1 MSDETKQP
9 DISGE
14 WTMPEPV
21 FRSTDGRTPAG
32 IHATVP
38 ADESTTAP
46 GFHQA
51 TTVETEGLPPES
63 DIHTA
68 ITAET
73 EGLPPDEPDF
83 HQAKTIETKVP
94 APDAQKVKAAPV
106 KSKKGGC
113 AKTFLFTVGL
123 IGLGIAAV
131 VIALVYFL
139 FYYRPAETGTF

>member
-1 MSDETKQP
+1 MSDEPKQP
-9 DISGE
+9 DNPE
-14 WTMPEPV
+14 TWTMPKPV
-21 FRSTDGRTPAG
+21 FRSTEGHTPSG

-51 TTVETEGLPPES
+51 KTVETEGLPPKS
-63 DIHTA
+63 DFHEA

-73 EGLPPDEPDF
+73 EGLPSKL
-83 HQAKTIETKVP
+83 A
-94 APDAQKVKAAPV
+94 KVKAAPE
-106 KSKKGGC
+106 KPKKRGC
-113 AKTFLFTVGL
+113 AKTFLFTIGL

>member
-1 MSDETKQP
+1 MSDEQKQP
-9 DISGE
+9 DSPE
-14 WTMPEPV
+14 TWTMPEPI
-21 FRSTDGRTPAG
+21 FRSTEGHTPAG
-32 IHATVP
+32 IHATIP

-51 TTVETEGLPPES
+51 KTVETEGLHQETDLHQAKTIETEGLPPEP

-73 EGLPPDEPDF
+73 EGLP
-83 HQAKTIETKVP
+83 AKS
-94 APDAQKVKAAPV
+94 AKVKAAPE
-106 KSKKGGC
+106 KPKKRGC
-113 AKTFLFTVGL
+113 AKTFLFTIGL

-139 FYYRPAETGTF
+139 FYYRPADTGTF

>member
-1 MSDETKQP
+1 MSDEPKKP
-9 DISGE
+9 DSPDK

-21 FRSTDGRTPAG
+21 FRSTEGHTPAG

-51 TTVETEGLPPES
+51 KTVETEGLPPSPDFHE
-63 DIHTA
+63 A

-73 EGLPPDEPDF
+73 EGLPAESDF
-83 HQAKTIETKVP
+83 HQAKTVETEGLPSKT
-94 APDAQKVKAAPV
+94 AKVKASPE
-106 KSKKGGC
+106 KPKKRGC

-123 IGLGIAAV
+123 IGLGLAAM

-139 FYYRPAETGTF
+139 FYYRPADTGTF

>member
-1 MSDETKQP
+1 MSDEQKQP
-9 DISGE
+9 ESPE
-14 WTMPEPV
+14 TWTMPEPI
-21 FRSTDGRTPAG
+21 FRSTEGHTPAG

-51 TTVETEGLPPES
+51 TTLETEGLQPEPDIHQAKTIETEGLPAEPDFHEAKTVETEGLPPA
-63 DIHTA
+63 TA
-68 ITAET
+68 
-73 EGLPPDEPDF
+73 
-83 HQAKTIETKVP
+83 
-94 APDAQKVKAAPV
+94 KVKAAPV
-106 KSKKGGC
+106 KPKKRGC

-139 FYYRPAETGTF
+139 FYYRPADTVTF